1 MQQNYRDI
9 EEGLTGYV
17 YIGTFIFLLLAVL
30 FIIFLSISVQ
40 RRKVLQM
47 EKKQL
52 QSQYEQ
58 ELLRTQLEIQ
68 EQTLKTISQEIHDN
82 IGQVLS
88 LAKLNLSRMDISKQ
102 DQLQEKIADSKKLV
116 SKAIQDLR
124 DLARSM
130 NTDNITAM
138 GLANAVGSEVEMLRK
153 AGFAVSFDVNGN
165 ITKQDPQKEL
175 ILFRIIQEVFNNVIK
190 HAEANTITVMI
201 TYAEMILTISV
212 TDNGKGVD
220 LNLINGYDKADNGL
234 GIRNMHNRARLIGA
248 DFKMSSTLTEG
259 TEVILTLPINTSN

>member
-30 FIIFLSISVQ
+30 FIIFLAISVQ

-88 LAKLNLSRMDISKQ
+88 LAKLNLSRMDINRQ
-102 DQLQEKIADSKKLV
+102 EHLQEKITDSKNLV

-124 DLARSM
+124 DLAKSM
-130 NTDNITAM
+130 NTDNIS
-138 GLANAVGSEVEMLRK
+138 AVGLVKAVEYEMDMLRK
-153 AGFAVSFDVNGN
+153 AGFTVSLDVMGSV
-165 ITKQDPQKEL
+165 IKQDPQKEL
-175 ILFRIIQEVFNNVIK
+175 ILFRIIQEIFNNVIK
-190 HAEANTITVMI
+190 HAEATAITVLMK
-201 TYAEMILTISV
+201 YDERLLTISIA
-212 TDNGKGVD
+212 DNGKGLD
-220 LNLINGYDKADNGL
+220 LALINDKNKPGHGL
-234 GIRNMHNRARLIGA
+234 GIRNMHNRANLIGA
-248 DFKMSSTLTEG
+248 DFKMNSTLTKG
-259 TEVILTLPINTSN
+259 TEIIMTIPSKEV